1 MSKGQERFG
10 RLSEKISRIFLF
22 LSIMGLRE
30 NSNPENKKHMGS
42 MGFGEQIK
50 Q

>member
-1 MSKGQERFG
+1 MSKGLERFG

-30 NSNPENKKHMGS
+30 NSNPENKKHMGRLDP
-42 MGFGEQIK
+42 
-50 Q
+50 